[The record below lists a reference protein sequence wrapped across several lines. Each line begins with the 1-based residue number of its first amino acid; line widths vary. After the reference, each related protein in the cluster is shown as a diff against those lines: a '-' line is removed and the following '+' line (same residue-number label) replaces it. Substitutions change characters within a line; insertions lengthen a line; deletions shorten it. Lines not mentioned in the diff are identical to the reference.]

1 MGVRWGIFGLVLQL
15 VLAGSAGAEEI
26 LVVIN
31 PAAPVDRL
39 SPDQLKEAYLGD
51 AFFWGSVKIHPA
63 ELRLPPELY
72 AGFLQ
77 AIASMSPERY
87 EVYWIRKVFR
97 EGGMPPRPFESAEA
111 LLAYVANTPGAVGFV
126 SAADLGGAHVKI
138 AAHLPYDPRPAPR
151 PRAR

>member
-97 EGGMPPRPFESAEA
+97 EGGMPPRPFD
-111 LLAYVANTPGAVGFV
+111 
-126 SAADLGGAHVKI
+126 SAADILSYVARTPGGLGFVRRADLHGAKVKV
-138 AAHLPYDPRPAPR
+138 AAHFQMDTSVLGKR
-151 PRAR
+151 